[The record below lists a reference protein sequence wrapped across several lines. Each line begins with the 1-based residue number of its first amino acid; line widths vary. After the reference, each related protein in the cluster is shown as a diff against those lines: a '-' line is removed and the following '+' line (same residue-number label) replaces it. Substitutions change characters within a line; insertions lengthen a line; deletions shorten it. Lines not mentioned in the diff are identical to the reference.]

1 MGNVKLL
8 VSSVALLAG
17 ASACSNLDPTAGDAG
32 GATSSANGGGS
43 SGGAL
48 TGAGGTG
55 SSVGGAPSSGA
66 ASGSNSGGASSVSG
80 GAGAGGTSNGTG
92 GALSGGSG
100 SGGASMSQPRP
111 MVTWP
116 SAACQT
122 RTAGILAKM
131 SRKQKAA
138 QMTMADNPSA
148 QDVTNNVPGAIF
160 LAGGEVPGSG
170 NTVSDWA
177 NATAPWYQAALAAPL
192 GVPVLVGVDMVHG
205 NNAPL
210 GTTIFPH
217 NAGLASSRDW
227 ALVTQAGQITAE
239 EGLAAGIT
247 WTFAPFA
254 GVAWDKRWGRTY
266 ESFSEDPAWTADM
279 VLASVLGLQGS
290 MGLGTGTA
298 AQPGLVSC
306 GKQWAGDG
314 QAEPPSSKGAIVDR
328 GNAVI
333 DEATME
339 STGIASYLPALAGGL
354 GSIMVS
360 DGSWNGADMTG
371 SSELITTLLKGMYG
385 FKGFVCT
392 DYNSADGP
400 GISATINAG
409 VDMLMEPDNW
419 PGCIDTIAN
428 AADISDARIDDAVTR
443 ILNVKC
449 EAGLF
454 DYKGPDPSLLASVG
468 STQHRAVARRA
479 ASESLVLLQNNNQV
493 LPLAKTSK
501 VWLGGSGSDNLDNQ
515 CGGWT
520 ISWQGGGE
528 TEGTTIRQ
536 AITKVTAPV
545 QNMADA
551 DVAIVVLSEHPYAEF
566 QGDSATLNTLPS
578 ADFQLLSQAKQAGK
592 KVVAIVISG
601 RPVLIKA
608 QLASADAWVAAWLPG
623 TEGDGVADV
632 LFGDVPF
639 TGKLSHGW
647 PSVDCG
653 SKTSSCSI
661 KNAGYS
667 PLFPLGFGLTD

>member
-1 MGNVKLL
+1 M
-8 VSSVALLAG
+8 S
-17 ASACSNLDPTAGDAG
+17 
-32 GATSSANGGGS
+32 GGS
-43 SGGAL
+43 AL
-48 TGAGGTG
+48 
-55 SSVGGAPSSGA
+55 
-66 ASGSNSGGASSVSG
+66 GGASSGTGGTLAMSGGTGGVSG
-80 GAGAGGTSNGTG
+80 VAGAGGT
-92 GALSGGSG
+92 A
-100 SGGASMSQPRP
+100 AMSQPKP
-111 MVTWP
+111 TVTWP
-116 SAACQT
+116 SAACQAK
-122 RTAGILAKM
+122 TASILAKM

-160 LAGGEVPGSG
+160 LGGGEVPGNGDS
-170 NTVSDWA
+170 VAAWA
-177 NATAPWYQAALAAPL
+177 AATAPWYKAALAAPN
-192 GVPVLVGVDMVHG
+192 GIPIMVGVDMVHG
-205 NNAPL
+205 NNAPQA
-210 GTTIFPH
+210 TTIFPH
-217 NAGLASSRDW
+217 NAGFASSRDW
-227 ALVTQAGQITAE
+227 ALVTQAGQITAQ

-247 WTFAPFA
+247 WAFAPFA

-266 ESFSEDPAWTADM
+266 ESFSEDPSWTADM
-279 VLASVLGLQGS
+279 VLASVLGLQGP

-298 AQPGLVSC
+298 TQPGLISC

-328 GNAVI
+328 GNATI
-333 DEATME
+333 DVATME
-339 STGIASYLPALAGGL
+339 ASGIAAYLPAIQAGL
-354 GSIMVS
+354 GSIMIS

-371 SSELITTLLKGMYG
+371 SSQLITTLLKGMYG

-409 VDMLMEPDNW
+409 VDMLMEPSNW
-419 PGCIDTIAN
+419 PGCIDVIAN
-428 AADISDARIDDAVTR
+428 ANDISDARINDAVTR

-454 DYKGPDPSLLASVG
+454 DYQGPDPALAASVG
-468 STQHRAVARRA
+468 SADHRAVARRA
-479 ASESLVLLQNNNQV
+479 VSESLVLLQNQNKV
-493 LPLAKTSK
+493 LPLAKTAK

-528 TEGTTIRQ
+528 SQGTTIRQ
-536 AITKVTAPV
+536 AISKVSAPV

-551 DVAIVVLSEHPYAEF
+551 DVAVVVLSEHPYAEF
-566 QGDSATLNTLPS
+566 QGDSATLNTLPN
-578 ADFQLLSQAKQAGK
+578 ADFQLLTQAKQAGK
-592 KVVAIVISG
+592 RVVAIVISG
-601 RPVLIKA
+601 RPVLIKDH
-608 QLASADAWVAAWLPG
+608 LADADAWVAAWLPG

-632 LFGDVPF
+632 LFGTVPF

-661 KNAGYS
+661 KSAGYS
-667 PLFPLGFGLTD
+667 PLFALGFGLTY